1 MAFSGIVVIFARRAF
16 YARRSNLCAQYWI
29 ASGWKVRPVLAI
41 PYKQGSI
48 SKPVR
53 QNESRV
59 TGCTCSQRDQMDR
72 TYSPTSAIRFAGLGA
87 LAISTTVRQPVK
99 DGGSSH
105 TKRSCSGGNPGC
117 TAFLRIHRA
126 GEVTLRG
133 PSLRIRPTG
142 ALLPPIGLIGR
153 RAYRGAGR
161 RRHPPAAR

>member
-1 MAFSGIVVIFARRAF
+1 MPDEAISAPNIGLLRVGKCVQYLQSHTNRVQFLSRSARI
-16 YARRSNLCAQYWI
+16 NCAYQ
-29 ASGWKVRPVLAI
+29 ATTMPRCA
-41 PYKQGSI
+41 
-48 SKPVR
+48 
-53 QNESRV
+53 
-59 TGCTCSQRDQMDR
+59 CSQRNHMDC
-72 TYSPTSAIRFAGLGA
+72 TYSSTSAVRSIALGA
-87 LAISTTVRQPVK
+87 LVISAAVRLPLK